1 MKKLTSLLLVLM
13 MLVGVVCMSIGAQAE
28 AIDGVEQGNTDCACG
43 GSYGAW
49 TFPLGGTCVG
59 GRYYR
64 ECDGCDKVQ
73 TAKDITSKTL
83 SYTLPAIGANAGDI
97 VMLSVYDVYF
107 TSSKVVLAKD
117 ITWSSD
123 EIAIVDN
130 QISTTVA
137 GTYKLTATSGS
148 ETKSVYLVVK
158 NPTDT
163 EYVLFFDD
171 FERDASLEDENGQIA
186 VPSKGNAGENDY
198 EIIQMPSG
206 TSAYFKDGYL
216 VLNCMGNNANQMR
229 VILPKWIGDFGD
241 YKIDTVFTI
250 KQTVDNNSRWF
261 ATMARVAND
270 SDYFPIWQA
279 AVRQGAKSHSS
290 GVEISYTGN
299 GVNWDVP
306 CKNKYTE
313 DIDPTKYYTQTFD
326 IVGTVA
332 YHSINGTAIQNTIGK
347 SKQPTEGIGL
357 VGFHLRASEVSV
369 DSIKIAV
376 PIDDSIHDFSEWET
390 VTGATCTA
398 AGVEKRTCSIC
409 NTTEERAISATGH
422 SYGDWVVVVAPG
434 CTTKGKDQ
442 QTCTT
447 CGAVNERSTN
457 AAHTLVSYSAKAPT
471 CTEGGYRSYEACEKC
486 DYTTFS
492 GNVAALGHYFDR
504 EIKCVAHRGYS
515 STAPENTLVAYRLAR
530 QLGFLYAECDVSF
543 TKDSVAVLLHDTTID
558 RTSNGSG
565 AIADLTYEEL
575 LQYDFGSWKGSAYA
589 GEKIPTFEEFIALCK
604 EIGLHPY
611 IEIKNDG
618 ETYTQEQVQALV
630 AIVEKYDM
638 QDDCT
643 WISFSLD
650 YLAYVKNVD
659 GTARLGYVSSKTITQ
674 SMINSVLALKT
685 DENEVFLDISYNM
698 LNENNVML
706 AALNGIP
713 LETWTVD
720 STNEIKNRPKYI
732 SGYTSNKLVATD
744 TLVKTALTA
753 PTCDEQGYTTY
764 TCLCGESVVRDYVPA
779 HDEETVSI
787 SYPNG
792 FDKDG
797 IRVVRCLGCDAG
809 ESEIK
814 VAPLFTCLGYSVPE
828 NGRGGVAV
836 GFALDC
842 VAIEEYE
849 KITGK
854 TVRYGAFVVSK
865 DNIGEGEI
873 FAEGGKIIDGA
884 ICAEVTE
891 YGFSTFSIEVIG
903 FTSAQR
909 SLPFAM
915 GAYVVEVGADAT
927 EYSYIQRE
935 APSENDIYHFVSYD
949 YIVNFK
955 ENEGGVQ

>member
-13 MLVGVVCMSIGAQAE
+13 MLVGVVCMSIGAHAE
-28 AIDGVEQGNTDCACG
+28 AINGVEQGNTDCACG

-49 TFPLGGTCVG
+49 TFPLGGACVG

-107 TSSKVVLAKD
+107 TSSKVVSAKD

-123 EIAIVDN
+123 DIEIVDN

-171 FERDASLEDENGQIA
+171 FSRDASLEDENGQIA

-198 EIIQMPSG
+198 EIIQQPSG
-206 TSAYFKDGYL
+206 TSAYFEDGKL
-216 VLNCMGNNANQMR
+216 VLNTNVSNSAQMR
-229 VILPKWIGDFGD
+229 VLLPKWIGDFGD
-241 YKIDTVFTI
+241 YKIDTNFTI
-250 KQTVDNNSRWF
+250 KATYDNNSRWF
-261 ATMARVAND
+261 AVMARVGN
-270 SDYFPIWQA
+270 SSSYFPIWQA
-279 AVRQGAKSHSS
+279 AVRQGAYSYKNN
-290 GVEISYTGN
+290 GYRGLEISYTNN
-299 GVNWDVP
+299 GTNWDVP
-306 CKNKYTE
+306 CYTRYTE
-313 DIDPTKYYTQTFD
+313 DISGANDYTLTFD
-326 IVGTVA
+326 VQGTAATSAMNGTVYLDTRKNNA
-332 YHSINGTAIQNTIGK
+332 TNKT
-347 SKQPTEGIGL
+347 PTEGVGY
-357 VGFHLRASEVSV
+357 VGFHLRSSEVHV
-369 DSIKIAV
+369 YSIKIVV
-376 PIDDSIHDFSEWET
+376 PIDDSIHDFGAWET
-390 VTGATCTA
+390 ITPDTCTTDGLERRA
-398 AGVEKRTCSIC
+398 CSIC
-409 NTTEERAISATGH
+409 QTVEERVIKGGH
-422 SYGDWVVVVAPG
+422 KLVSHAMVIP
-434 CTTKGKDQ
+434 
-442 QTCTT
+442 TCTT
-447 CGAVNERSTN
+447 SGW
-457 AAHTLVSYSAKAPT
+457 SAYEE
-471 CTEGGYRSYEACEKC
+471 CTVC
-486 DYTTFS
+486 DYTTFM
-492 GNVAALGHYFDR
+492 GEVGALGHYYDR
-504 EIKCVAHRGYS
+504 DVRFVTHRGYS
-515 STAPENTLVAYRLAR
+515 SIAPENTLAAYRLAKEK
-530 QLGFLYAECDVSF
+530 GYVFAECDVAF
-543 TKDSVAVLLHDTTID
+543 TKDGVAVLLHDSTID
-558 RTSNGSG
+558 RTSDGSG
-565 AIADLTYEEL
+565 NISNLTYEEL
-575 LQYDFGSWKGSAYA
+575 LQYDFGSWKSSAYA

-604 EIGLHPY
+604 EIGIHPY
-611 IEIKNDG
+611 IEIKNSA
-618 ETYTQEQVQALV
+618 TYTQENIDTLM
-630 AIVEKYDM
+630 AIVVEYGM
-638 QDDCT
+638 QDNCT
-643 WISFSLD
+643 WISFTEN
-650 YLAYVKNVD
+650 YLKYVRNAD
-659 GTARLGYVSSKTITQ
+659 PTARLGFLSSSDLTQ
-674 SMINSVLALKT
+674 SLINKVIALRNGQ
-685 DENEVFLDISYNM
+685 NEVFLSISSNI
-698 LNENNVML
+698 LTNNPNGDKAML
-706 AALNGIP
+706 AASNGVA
-713 LETWTVD
+713 LETWTITSE
-720 STNEIKNRPKYI
+720 STLKKLPKYVSGITFESI
-732 SGYTSNKLVATD
+732 SPEDILCKSV
-744 TLVKTALTA
+744 VTA

-854 TVRYGAFVVSK
+854 TIRYGAFVVSK

-873 FAEGGKIIDGA
+873 FAEDGKTIDGA

-915 GAYVVEVGADAT
+915 GAYVAEVGADAT

-955 ENEGGVQ
+955 ENEGGEQ